1 MNSNYQVMEAVE
13 PTDLELRE
21 AIRSFMDEREGRS
34 GEAMMAD
41 FMVMLG
47 RACSRLDEGATEEEA
62 IADLHFHGLEREVA
76 ATVVQKAAETVGA
89 HQPLKDG
96 MQGAQTG
103 GDGLTRFA
111 ILVIVLLA
119 VVVYVYSAG

>member
-1 MNSNYQVMEAVE
+1 MNSRYQTMEAVE
-13 PTDLELRE
+13 PTDLELRQ
-21 AIRSFMDEREGRS
+21 AIRSFMNEREGRS
-34 GEAMMAD
+34 GEEMMAD

-89 HQPLKDG
+89 NQPLNDSG
-96 MQGAQTG
+96 QTS

-119 VVVYVYSAG
+119 VLVYVYTAR

>member
-1 MNSNYQVMEAVE
+1 MNSRYQTMEAVE
-13 PTDLELRE
+13 PTDLELRQ

-34 GEAMMAD
+34 GEEMMAD

-47 RACSRLDEGATEEEA
+47 RACSRLDQGATEEEA

-89 HQPLKDG
+89 NQPLKDG
-96 MQGAQTG
+96 MQDAPTG

-119 VVVYVYSAG
+119 VLVYVYTAR

>member
-1 MNSNYQVMEAVE
+1 MSSNHQTMEAVE

-21 AIRSFMDEREGRS
+21 AIRSFMDEREDRS

-89 HQPLKDG
+89 NQPLKDSG
-96 MQGAQTG
+96 QTG

-119 VVVYVYSAG
+119 VLVYVYTAR